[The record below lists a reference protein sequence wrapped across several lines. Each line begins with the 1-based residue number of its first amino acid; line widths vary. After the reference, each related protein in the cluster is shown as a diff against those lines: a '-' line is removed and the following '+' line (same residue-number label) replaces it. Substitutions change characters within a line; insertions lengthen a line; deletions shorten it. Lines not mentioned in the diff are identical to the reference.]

1 MEKGERNEWGRG
13 AKKRQRSAAVA
24 VGQGRVGVAGMGMRR
39 EPATPPRNGTR
50 GSVAPGQ
57 SPCPRSTVSDKA
69 VTFQLRKYYSKTC
82 HPRRK
87 VVHDSN
93 STIDTACCFNRTTQ
107 VGVGRVSLARGKTAG
122 QGRPAPR
129 ALS

>member
-1 MEKGERNEWGRG
+1 MGSRREEKTEERGGGSGTREGGGGGDGDAAG
-13 AKKRQRSAAVA
+13 ARHTAAKRDA
-24 VGQGRVGVAGMGMRR
+24 RVGRAWT
-39 EPATPPRNGTR
+39 E
-50 GSVAPGQ
+50 

-69 VTFQLRKYYSKTC
+69 VTFQLRKCNLKTC